1 MVDPYHGILKII
13 SAGRTMNRFRS
24 TIVILVVMAAC
35 TAGLQAQSVTAS
47 IRGQVTDPSGAVVAR
62 AEVVVT
68 NLENGASRLVTT
80 DSEGNFAVLALW
92 AGDYEIAVAK
102 PGFKKLRRQG
112 LRLAV
117 AEHARVDLALEL
129 GEQTDEITVTVVAPP
144 LEVDSATVG
153 TVIPN
158 NYIANLPLDRRN
170 FLELALLAP
179 GVAPSAQGSAGSE
192 RGRFAFHVNGARED
206 ANAYIYDGV
215 YAVDP
220 VLNSF
225 SLTPPVDAVREF
237 RIHTSTTE
245 ATFGRNSGG
254 QVSVALKRGANSFH
268 GTVYEFL
275 RNDTLDA
282 RNFFDHP
289 ARPTPKLRRNQFGFS
304 VGGPLRR
311 NSSFFFVDYE
321 GLRERRAI
329 TRTANVPTEAE
340 RSGDFSASL
349 SPPLDFT
356 TGELFPDGRVPFV
369 HPIGGAI
376 ADLYPLPNQGDFGR
390 NFVAAPTE
398 RGRHDKFDVRIDQSL
413 GRNGTLSGRYSFG
426 DRDLFEPYA
435 AAGFSSVP
443 GYGNDVV
450 ERGQNLILSE
460 THTLGD
466 RWINEFR
473 FGYNRVRSG
482 SFQENMGRSINNLVG
497 LPDFATR
504 ERDLGLSFI
513 TVTAFSPLGDEFNN
527 PQDSTVDSHQIL
539 DSVSFAAGNHLLQFG
554 FERRWVAQDAFRDV
568 QSRGMINFSGAFTRN
583 PLADLLLGFPTFTG
597 GAVSDNPQALR
608 TGSTGF
614 FVHDRWRARS
624 DLTLTLGLRY
634 EYNTPAHD
642 EFDAAAVYDPA
653 TGGIS
658 GVGTNGIPRAGYR
671 ADKNNFAPRV
681 GLAWSPFGSRRTV
694 LRAGYGI
701 YHNFS
706 PLAPGQ
712 GIYFNPPFFN
722 FQLFF
727 PSPAAPITLADPWPA
742 NQQAPVPPAAF
753 TYDLDL
759 RTSYAQQW
767 SFTVQA
773 EINPQVIIEAGYHGT
788 RGTKL
793 LGARDINQPA
803 PSPQRPNLRPN
814 PFFQSIDQIA
824 AASDSIYHSFQTQ
837 MQCRFR
843 GGLTGLFSYTWS
855 KSTDNASSFFP
866 SAADNNFPQDS
877 NNVAAEQSLSSFDLR
892 HRFSGSFVYE
902 LPWGEGKRFASDL
915 QGWRKAFVSGWQINS
930 IMMFQSGQPFTVRF
944 PREVDNSNTG
954 FSFLGGA
961 ADRPNLIGN
970 PVLANPDPQ
979 RWFATEAFAAPPFGS
994 FGNSGRNAL
1003 TGPPLH
1009 NVNFSLLKETPLSE
1023 TAKLQFRAEFFNA
1036 FNTPNFDQP
1045 NAVGESLFAEDDGV
1059 TGKALFGI
1067 PGFGSIP
1074 SAKRGREIQF
1084 GLKLLF

>member
-1 MVDPYHGILKII
+1 MDPYHGILRII
-13 SAGRTMNRFRS
+13 STDRTMNRFRS
-24 TIVILVVMAAC
+24 TIVILVVMAAH
-35 TAGLQAQSVTAS
+35 TAGLRAQSVTAS

-62 AEVVVT
+62 AVVVVT
-68 NLENGASRLVTT
+68 NLENGTSRSVKT
-80 DSEGNFAVLALW
+80 DSKGNFAVPALW

-117 AEHARVDLALEL
+117 AEHARVDLALDL
-129 GEQTDEITVTVVAPP
+129 GEQTDEITVTAVTPP

-158 NYIANLPLDRRN
+158 NYIANLPLDGRN

-192 RGRFAFHVNGARED
+192 RGRLAFQVNGARED

-225 SLTPPVDAVREF
+225 ALTPPVDAVREF
-237 RIHTSTTE
+237 RIHTSSAE

-282 RNFFDHP
+282 RNFFDDP
-289 ARPTPKLRRNQFGFS
+289 GQPTPKLRRNQFGFS

-329 TRTANVPTEAE
+329 TRTSNVPTEAE

-356 TGELFPDGRVPFV
+356 TTTDELFPDGRLPFV
-369 HPIGGAI
+369 HPIGEAI
-376 ADLYPLPNQGDFGR
+376 ADLYPLPNRGDFGR
-390 NFVAAPTE
+390 NFVAAPTQ

-450 ERGQNLILSE
+450 ERGQNLMLSE
-460 THTLGD
+460 THTIGN

-482 SFQENMGRSINNLVG
+482 TFQENMGRSINRLVG

-527 PQDSTVDSHQIL
+527 PQDSTGDSHQIL
-539 DSVSFAAGNHLLQFG
+539 DTVSFAEGNHLLQFG

-568 QSRGMINFSGAFTRN
+568 QSRGMINFIGRFTRN

-653 TGGIS
+653 RGGIS
-658 GVGTNGIPRAGYR
+658 SVGTNGIPRAGYR

-727 PSPAAPITLADPWPA
+727 PSPVAPTTLQCEVVCLSDPWPA
-742 NQQAPVPPAAF
+742 NQQAPLPPAAF

-767 SFTVQA
+767 SFTGQA

-803 PSPQRPNLRPN
+803 PSPQPRNLRPN

-843 GGLTGLFSYTWS
+843 AGLTGLFSYTWA
-855 KSTDNASSFFP
+855 KSIDNASGFFP

-877 NNVAAEQSLSSFDLR
+877 NNVAAERGLSSFDLR
-892 HRFSGSFVYE
+892 HRFSGSFIYE
-902 LPWGEGKRFASDL
+902 IPWGEGKRFASDL
-915 QGWRKAFVSGWQINS
+915 QGWRKVFVSGWQINS
-930 IMMFQSGQPFTVRF
+930 IMTFQSGHPFTVTF

-970 PVLANPDPQ
+970 PVRTNPDPQ

-994 FGNSGRNAL
+994 FGNAGRNAL

-1023 TAKLQFRAEFFNA
+1023 TTKLQFRAGFFNA
-1036 FNTPNFDQP
+1036 SNTPNFDQP
-1045 NAVGESLFAEDDGV
+1045 NA
-1059 TGKALFGI
+1059 LFGT

-1074 SAKRGREIQF
+1074 SAKPGREIQF